1 MARPKTT
8 KKTTKTTVPL
18 PEQENLPPKWEA
30 KLQKSDLIKDDWG
43 GNHKRVEEILNEIST
58 LVCAGWTREM
68 VAKHFNITSYTLY
81 TWSRTNTDLKTVLMA
96 SSKIA
101 DEHVETSL
109 YDSCFDRTVKEVTVE
124 TDSEGGLV
132 RTITKTKVIPANP
145 TAIQYWLSNRANDR
159 WKARQQL
166 DISATENSV
175 IPIRLVYDLEEPTE
189 SVEEPPKDL

>member
-1 MARPKTT
+1 MARTKTT
-8 KKTTKTTVPL
+8 KKTTKTMVPL

-43 GNHKRVEEILNEIST
+43 GNHKRVEEILNEISI

-81 TWSRTNTDLKTVLMA
+81 TWSRTNADLKTVLIA

-124 TDSEGGLV
+124 TDANNDIIK
-132 RTITKTKVIPANP
+132 TITKTRVIPANP

-166 DISATENSV
+166 DIGTTGTDA
-175 IPIRLVYDLEEPTE
+175 IPIKLVYDLDTPSESEENI
-189 SVEEPPKDL
+189 PKDL